1 MSKIYCAID
10 TPDLNL
16 ATRLSQQVSE
26 VGCGIKLGLEFF
38 STHGSSGIEH
48 IKKSCP
54 DAKIFL
60 DLKFHDIPNTVAG
73 ALRAVTRLGI
83 AYVNCHAAGG
93 LDMMK
98 AGLEALA
105 DESARL
111 GITPP
116 KFLAVTVLTS
126 IDEQTLKDIGQM
138 GTPQDQVIK
147 LAKLTQQSGLAGIV
161 CSGQEITLVRSALGQ
176 DFVLMVPGI
185 RPAGADA
192 GDQKRVM
199 TPREAIEAGATHL
212 VIGRPITGALNP
224 MQAADDILT
233 SLSDKLTQR
242 A

>member
-10 TPDLNL
+10 TPDLSL

-26 VGCGIKLGLEFF
+26 VGCGVKLGLEFF
-38 STHGSSGIEH
+38 SYHGPSGIEH
-48 IKKSCP
+48 IKKFCP

-73 ALRAVTRLGI
+73 ALRSVTRLGI
-83 AYVNCHAAGG
+83 AYVNCHASGG

-98 AGLEALA
+98 AGLEALSA
-105 DESARL
+105 ESARL

-126 IDEQTLKDIGQM
+126 IDEQALKDIGQT
-138 GTPQDQVIK
+138 GIPQDQVIR

-161 CSGQEITLVRSALGQ
+161 CSGQEIKLVRSALGQ

-185 RPAGADA
+185 RPVGADT

-199 TPREAIEAGATHL
+199 TPREAIGAGATHL
-212 VIGRPITGALNP
+212 VIGRPITGAKDP
-224 MQAADDILT
+224 AQAASEILT
-233 SLSDKLTQR
+233 SII
-242 A
+242 